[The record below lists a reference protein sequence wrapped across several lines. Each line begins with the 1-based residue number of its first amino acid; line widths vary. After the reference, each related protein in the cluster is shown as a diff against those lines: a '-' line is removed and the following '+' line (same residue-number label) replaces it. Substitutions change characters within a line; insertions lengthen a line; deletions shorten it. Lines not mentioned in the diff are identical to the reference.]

1 MMLPSLTKI
10 GILIDFKINQDFIA
24 EVLCIKKDKPK
35 STCNGKC
42 YLSEQLK
49 KAEDQEE
56 KQAPTTKKE
65 KSQVLYCSK
74 KSFTPLKHADTYLS
88 KLNSSYKNEFNSSS
102 FVADIFRPPKRNLI

>member
-1 MMLPSLTKI
+1 MMFPSLTKI

-24 EVLCIKKDKPK
+24 EVLCIKKDEPK

-56 KQAPTTKKE
+56 KQAPTVKKE
-65 KSQVLYCSK
+65 NLQVLYCLSK
-74 KSFTPLKHADTYLS
+74 KSFNLLEYADTYSRNLHTT
-88 KLNSSYKNEFNSSS
+88 YKNEFNSSS
-102 FVADIFRPPKRNLI
+102 FVADIFHPPTSI